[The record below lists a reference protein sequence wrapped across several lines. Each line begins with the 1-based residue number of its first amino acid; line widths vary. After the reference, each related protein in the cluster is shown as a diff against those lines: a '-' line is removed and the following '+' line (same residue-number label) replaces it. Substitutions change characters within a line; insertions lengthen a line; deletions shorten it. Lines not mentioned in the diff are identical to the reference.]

1 MKNYPDMWKDLVPK
15 SVLGI
20 STKNIGGRNYF
31 KEIGFYFSKND
42 LSDEKVLSYMK
53 KVKFS
58 LFIAA
63 IFWVLAVFA
72 LIF

>member
-1 MKNYPDMWKDLVPK
+1 MKHYPDMWKDLVPK

-20 STKNIGGRNYF
+20 PTKNIGGRNYF

-58 LFIAA
+58 LFVAVIAW
-63 IFWVLAVFA
+63 ILAGFS
-72 LIF
+72 LIY

>member
-1 MKNYPDMWKDLVPK
+1 MKNYPDIWKNLEAK

-20 STKNIGGRNYF
+20 STKYIGGRNYF
-31 KEIGFYFSKND
+31 KEIGFYFSRND

-53 KVKFS
+53 KVKFT

-63 IFWVLAVFA
+63 IFWVLAAFV
-72 LIF
+72 LIH